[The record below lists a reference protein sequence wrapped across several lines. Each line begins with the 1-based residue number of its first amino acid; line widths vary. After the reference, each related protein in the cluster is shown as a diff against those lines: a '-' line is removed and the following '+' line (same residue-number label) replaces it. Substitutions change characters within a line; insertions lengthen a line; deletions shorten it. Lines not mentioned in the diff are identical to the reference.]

1 MTAPAA
7 PDPALA
13 LLAGAPLGEGGKVLL
28 LGCAGAPALIAGYA
42 GRYAET
48 YCQEDHQPA
57 AARIAAA
64 GRVRVLL
71 GDLPCCAARPA
82 GADEDAL
89 PPHRFPESHFNR
101 IVLRLGR
108 GTAQVNASL
117 IEAFR
122 MLKPGGELLA
132 AAANQ
137 DGAKSF
143 AKRAE
148 GHFGGLEL
156 LALKHSCRLFR
167 FRKRATEPSDPLED
181 PGYFRSLTHIL
192 AYPGGEIRYR
202 TKPGVFAYRGTDA
215 GTALLGGLLPDCS
228 GKRVLDL
235 CCGSGPLALAALAR
249 GAAEV
254 LAVDASATAIACA
267 ERNFSASGL
276 PGKTLCADLEDRLP
290 AGFDLVLANPP
301 FHDGSATDY
310 SLPARVLSAI
320 AAALRPGGE
329 AWLVANQFL
338 DYARPAQTLFAS
350 AGIAA
355 RAAGYLVHHMVKA
368 D

>member
-1 MTAPAA
+1 MSA
-7 PDPALA
+7 DPALA
-13 LLAGAPLGEGGKVLL
+13 LLSGAPVGEGARALL
-28 LGCAGAPALIAGYA
+28 LGCAGDPALIGTYA
-42 GRYAET
+42 DRYRET
-48 YCQEDHQPA
+48 FCQEDSQPA
-57 AARIAAA
+57 AARIAAD

-71 GDLPCCAARPA
+71 GDLPCCSVRPE
-82 GADEDAL
+82 GSGEDFL
-89 PPHRFPESHFNR
+89 PEHRFPADHFDR
-101 IVLRLGR
+101 IMLRLGR
-108 GTAQVNASL
+108 GTALVNASL

-137 DGAKSF
+137 EGAKSF

-148 GHFGGLEL
+148 GHFGGGEL

-167 FRKRATEPSDPLED
+167 FRKNAPAPAEAIED
-181 PGYFRSLTHIL
+181 PGYYRSLTHTL
-192 AYPGGEIRYR
+192 AHPRGETRYR
-202 TKPGVFAYRGTDA
+202 TKPGVFAYRGTDT
-215 GTALLGGLLPDCS
+215 GTALLGGLLPDCA

-235 CCGSGPLALAALAR
+235 CCGSGPLALAAFAR

-267 ERNFSASGL
+267 ERNFSEAGL
-276 PGKTLCADLEDRLP
+276 PGKTLCADLEAPLP
-290 AGFDLVLANPP
+290 GGFDLVLANPP

-310 SLPARVLSAI
+310 SLPARVLQAI

-338 DYARPAQTLFAS
+338 DYARPAKPLFGEVAT
-350 AGIAA
+350 AA
-355 RAAGYLVHHMVKA
+355 RSAGYLIHHVVKGPLEA
-368 D
+368 A